1 MERTKLLPA
10 YFLARWRVL
19 LAFAAFSGIYAAVYL
34 LYHEP
39 LEPVL
44 YAGLLTAALGSRDW
58 CEGFSQIPPAAHGA
72 ALPNRGGGGDI
83 GSPA

>member
-34 LYHEP
+34 L
-39 LEPVL
+39 
-44 YAGLLTAALGSRDW
+44 SRW
-58 CEGFSQIPPAAHGA
+58 SRCCTPGC
-72 ALPNRGGGGDI
+72 
-83 GSPA
+83 